1 MICDETIER
10 FHSPPRSFVF
20 LQRKKKYSGYRA
32 EQMILLAPIFFPTLM
47 IIVPPFAG
55 SFCSSLMFG
64 AATMSGTHHVNGE

>member
-1 MICDETIER
+1 
-10 FHSPPRSFVF
+10 
-20 LQRKKKYSGYRA
+20 
-32 EQMILLAPIFFPTLM
+32 MILLAPIFFPTLM